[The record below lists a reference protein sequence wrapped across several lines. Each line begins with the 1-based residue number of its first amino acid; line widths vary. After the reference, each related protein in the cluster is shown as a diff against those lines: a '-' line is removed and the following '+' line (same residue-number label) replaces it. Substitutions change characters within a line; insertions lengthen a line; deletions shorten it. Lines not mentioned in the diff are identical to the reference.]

1 MTIRPIDRSSWIFD
15 MDGTLTVPA
24 HDFAGFKRDRGIPA
38 TQDLLSAANERS
50 AAGRAELLA
59 AISKWEAEVAASAV
73 AQDDAR
79 DLLQVLF
86 ERGDNLA
93 VVTRNTREH
102 AMTTLQASGL
112 LPFFTNER
120 VILGR
125 NCAPAKPRPDA
136 LLVVLDQWKVRATDA
151 VMVGDWVHDVRAGR
165 LAGCTTV
172 LIERTRKV
180 CDEWLPDCDHVIQDL
195 RALQ

>member
-1 MTIRPIDRSSWIFD
+1 
-15 MDGTLTVPA
+15 
-24 HDFAGFKRDRGIPA
+24 
-38 TQDLLSAANERS
+38 
-50 AAGRAELLA
+50 
-59 AISKWEAEVAASAV
+59 
-73 AQDDAR
+73 
-79 DLLQVLF
+79 
-86 ERGDNLA
+86 
-93 VVTRNTREH
+93 
-102 AMTTLQASGL
+102 
-112 LPFFTNER
+112 
-120 VILGR
+120 
-125 NCAPAKPRPDA
+125 